1 MTTFRITLATLP
13 LHIPIS
19 PALTHLHS
27 LKHFYFEELTMFSI
41 FICYF
46 LVMKQSKWFIALEK
60 INGSYE
66 TPPSN

>member
-1 MTTFRITLATLP
+1 MITLATLP
-13 LHIPIS
+13 LHIPIF

-27 LKHFYFEELTMFSI
+27 LKHFHFEELTMFLI
-41 FICYF
+41 FMCFF
-46 LVMKQSKWFIALEK
+46 LVMRQAKWFIALDK